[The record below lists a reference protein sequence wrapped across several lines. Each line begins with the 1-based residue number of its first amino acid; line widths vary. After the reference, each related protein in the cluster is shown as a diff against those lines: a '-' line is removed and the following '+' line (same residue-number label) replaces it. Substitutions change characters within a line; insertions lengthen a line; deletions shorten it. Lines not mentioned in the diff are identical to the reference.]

1 MKILLNIEIDKAMTF
16 IICVWFFIVLFCLFL
31 LKLINKVIDF
41 ALLGLL
47 MILWVALFVDS
58 YLYF

>member
-1 MKILLNIEIDKAMTF
+1 MILLNIETDKTMTF
-16 IICVWFFIVLFCLFL
+16 IICIWFFIVLFCLFL